1 MATILII
8 DDNDAVRTA
17 LEVLLS
23 LQGHH
28 PLTANGPDEGLR
40 ILAREPVAWGPTR
53 EALGPANLLR
63 ARAMSEAFDERG
75 DVCRRSAA

>member
-17 LEVLLS
+17 LDVLLS

-28 PLTANGPDEGLR
+28 PLTASGPDEGLR
-40 ILAREPVAWGPTR
+40 LLAREPVDLVLQDMNFR
-53 EALGPANLLR
+53 KEATTGEEGVALFCHGTAP
-63 ARAMSEAFDERG
+63 
-75 DVCRRSAA
+75 